1 MFDGKTIVLGVSG
14 GIAAYKAAQLAS
26 DLGKTG
32 ADVHVI
38 MTESATKFITPL
50 TFEILTN
57 NRCVTD
63 LFARDF
69 QYDVAHISMA
79 TAADA
84 ILIAPATANTIA
96 KLAHG
101 MADNML
107 TTVALAAKCKKLVA
121 PSMNTAMLENP
132 FTRENL
138 AALEAHGFE
147 LIAPESGLLAC
158 GAVGAG
164 KCPSPETLAERVA
177 RRLGGK

>member
-1 MFDGKTIVLGVSG
+1 MEALEQVKARFAKVVPIVSQAVADTDTRFGRAHDLMREMERICDCRVISTVQ
-14 GIAAYKAAQLAS
+14 AAEPIGPKGL
-26 DLGKTG
+26 L
-32 ADVHVI
+32 DVLV
-38 MTESATKFITPL
+38 
-50 TFEILTN
+50 
-57 NRCVTD
+57 
-63 LFARDF
+63 
-69 QYDVAHISMA
+69 
-79 TAADA
+79 
-84 ILIAPATANTIA
+84 IAPATGNTIA

-138 AALEAHGFE
+138 ATLEAHGFE